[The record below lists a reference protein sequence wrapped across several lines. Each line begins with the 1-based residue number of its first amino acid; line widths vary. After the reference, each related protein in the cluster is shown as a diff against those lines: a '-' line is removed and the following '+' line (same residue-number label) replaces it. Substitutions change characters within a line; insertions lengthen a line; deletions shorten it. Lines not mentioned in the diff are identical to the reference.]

1 MRAALTQ
8 LRGIAAAA
16 EVDQP
21 TSGRLQSP
29 VLSAASFARASA
41 MATKRTYQPSNLKRK
56 RDHGFRARMK
66 TADGRKVL
74 ARRRAKGRKRLSA

>member
-1 MRAALTQ
+1 MQAELDRATEGPLE
-8 LRGIAAAA
+8 L
-16 EVDQP
+16 
-21 TSGRLQSP
+21 P
-29 VLSAASFARASA
+29 VLFSRYIEPI

-74 ARRRAKGRKRLSA
+74 ARRRAKGRKRLTA